1 MDSFSK
7 PSSWNIIKQ
16 ETKYTTF
23 KKWTFVKVV
32 LLTSLQDIQ
41 DQADMRLSLVS
52 GNCSGGLEMDGRLSQ
67 PAATPVRFDSPGTFR
82 IKM

>member
-32 LLTSLQDIQ
+32 LLTSLQ